1 VTEKGLESEVLVGTP
16 GALPPIPKDRIGS
29 AGEEMAAEDR
39 TVEIDEEAPTTDDE
53 PAFRAEEMG
62 WPAEEAEEIG
72 WPAEE
77 ADEMAEDSIEVL
89 RETDRTEE
97 EEGIE
102 ELEEALGALPGLAG
116 TFLIPETVPLAEDGW
131 NVIPEEEVPVSM

>member
-53 PAFRAEEMG
+53 PAFRAEEM
-62 WPAEEAEEIG
+62 G

>member
-1 VTEKGLESEVLVGTP
+1 VTEETVESEVLVGTP

-53 PAFRAEEMG
+53 PVFRAEEMG
-62 WPAEEAEEIG
+62 WPAEET
-72 WPAEE
+72 
-77 ADEMAEDSIEVL
+77 DEMAEDSIEVL
-89 RETDRTEE
+89 READRTEE
-97 EEGIE
+97 EEGTE
-102 ELEEALGALPGLAG
+102 ELEEALGTLPGLAG
-116 TFLIPETVPLAEDGW
+116 TFLIPETVPLADDGW